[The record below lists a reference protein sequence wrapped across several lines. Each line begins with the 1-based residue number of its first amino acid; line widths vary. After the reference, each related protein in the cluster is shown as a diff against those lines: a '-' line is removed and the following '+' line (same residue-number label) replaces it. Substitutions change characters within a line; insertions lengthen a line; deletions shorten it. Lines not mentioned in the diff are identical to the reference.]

1 MDNGMSLSD
10 IAAVTRDNDGWGNG
24 GAWWIII
31 LFLFA
36 FMGNGWGMNSQ
47 HRSIRAQLSSMAPKR
62 AVAYILSFELPQD
75 EAYCLIECDVRGKS
89 RVEVAET
96 LHVSPEYVK
105 TRRRRAYSK
114 IADGIKNA

>member
-1 MDNGMSLSD
+1 MD
-10 IAAVTRDNDGWGNG
+10 
-24 GAWWIII
+24 
-31 LFLFA
+31 
-36 FMGNGWGMNSQ
+36 SQ
-47 HRSIRAQLSSMAPKR
+47 HKAIRAKLTSMAPKR
-62 AVAYILSFELPQD
+62 AVEYILSFELPPD
-75 EAYCLIECDVRGKS
+75 EAICIIECDVRGKS

>member
-1 MDNGMSLSD
+1 
-10 IAAVTRDNDGWGNG
+10 
-24 GAWWIII
+24 
-31 LFLFA
+31 
-36 FMGNGWGMNSQ
+36 MNSQ

-114 IADGIKNA
+114 IADGIKDT

>member
-1 MDNGMSLSD
+1 MPESGTERKTGGRHASPRVSALQAPVHSMDK
-10 IAAVTRDNDGWGNG
+10 
-24 GAWWIII
+24 
-31 LFLFA
+31 
-36 FMGNGWGMNSQ
+36 Q
-47 HRSIRAQLSSMAPKR
+47 HRAIRAQLSSMAPKR
-62 AVAYILSFELPQD
+62 AVAYILSFELPPD

-114 IADGIKNA
+114 IADGIKNT

>member
-1 MDNGMSLSD
+1 
-10 IAAVTRDNDGWGNG
+10 
-24 GAWWIII
+24 
-31 LFLFA
+31 
-36 FMGNGWGMNSQ
+36 
-47 HRSIRAQLSSMAPKR
+47 MAPKR
-62 AVAYILSFELPQD
+62 AVAYILSFELPPD

-89 RVEVAET
+89 RVEVAEM